1 MTNLSQA
8 FGKKFDKDSIRTR
21 TFEFNNHTFKVK
33 VPLTSEY
40 ERILKATENIDE
52 EKLNKYY
59 NELSKPFLA
68 EKENIDESLGVV
80 IKENDIEVQGRSLKE
95 TAKNKVITENRIV
108 ALFGLLVP
116 EEKDFD
122 MQTITYEMID
132 ELFPFSVQLEMIE
145 LIGTIISPNYKE
157 AKGK

>member
-1 MTNLSQA
+1 MTNLSKA
-8 FGKKFDKDSIRTR
+8 FGKKFNKDTIRTR
-21 TFEFNNHTFKVK
+21 SFDYNNHTFQVK

-40 ERILKATENIDE
+40 EALLEQTKSVDE
-52 EKLNKYY
+52 EKVNKYY
-59 NELSKPFLA
+59 KELSQPFLDQS
-68 EKENIDESLGVV
+68 KELDPELGVIITDDDV
-80 IKENDIEVQGRSLKE
+80 TVQGRSLKE
-95 TAKNKVITENRIV
+95 TAKNKVITENRIL
-108 ALFGLLVP
+108 ALFKLLVP

-122 MQTITYEMID
+122 MNSITYDMIE